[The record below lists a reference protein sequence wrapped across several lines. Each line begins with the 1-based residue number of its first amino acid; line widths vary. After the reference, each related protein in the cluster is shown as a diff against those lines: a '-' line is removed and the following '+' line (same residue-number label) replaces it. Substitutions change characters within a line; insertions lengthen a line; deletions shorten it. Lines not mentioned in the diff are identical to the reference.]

1 MDSEAGADPE
11 GRLAD
16 FREEEERCVYR
27 SGSEE
32 TVDCGGGQLGQ
43 EAGEQGSGD

>member
-1 MDSEAGADPE
+1 MTTVSMDSEAGADPE

-27 SGSEE
+27 SGFANLKSEARE
-32 TVDCGGGQLGQ
+32 IRI
-43 EAGEQGSGD
+43 